1 MSSDNNQEKK
11 FNAKRFAL
19 RSWFVVSQFFRK
31 VKSAGLKKWIAPGV
45 AFTISIILLWNLGGK
60 IREEVWAYYT
70 DGEDIKISSEENKA
84 CLLYTSP
91 SPRDLSTSRM
101 PSSA

>member
-31 VKSAGLKKWIAPGV
+31 VKSAGLKNWIAPGV
-45 AFTISIILLWNLGGK
+45 AFILSIIRVWSLGGK
-60 IREEVWAYYT
+60 RRDDVWAF
-70 DGEDIKISSEENKA
+70 
-84 CLLYTSP
+84 
-91 SPRDLSTSRM
+91 
-101 PSSA
+101 